1 MIADPTST
9 EGAEPSDDGAPSAPG
24 WSNRDHAALPAPA
37 LGPKAAILQARRQQ
51 RLATRPGAVSS
62 SEAGVRLSTADAALT
77 FVMRGAGS
85 ALYLER
91 TQRRPL
97 GTHLVQSMVFASADE
112 FRRWCDAEPL
122 RFDDPNLHRRLR
134 RHGEEFFGEPP

>member
-1 MIADPTST
+1 MSTDPTSS
-9 EGAEPSDDGAPSAPG
+9 EGPEPADGEAPSTTG
-24 WSNRDHAALPAPA
+24 WSNRDHAALPALA
-37 LGPKAAILQARRQQ
+37 LGPKAAVLQARRQQ
-51 RLATRPGAVSS
+51 RLGTRPGAG

-77 FVMRGAGS
+77 FVLRAAGS

-134 RHGEEFFGEPP
+134 RHGEEFFGAPP